1 MVKFSRINSP
11 LALAAC
17 GAFLV
22 PEPFGTC
29 FVLAA
34 AIWWLCRKMESP
46 RLTLLFSWGR
56 AVRRHFGWL
65 YAESNFGG
73 MRPDPSATLR
83 SEEFASLCEIGK
95 GATPY
100 AIPDDHRKW
109 LIYLYYISDRG
120 GRVELTEPGRMRLTT
135 GR

>member
-1 MVKFSRINSP
+1 MVKFRRIKSP

-22 PEPFGTC
+22 PEPFGAC

-46 RLTLLFSWGR
+46 RLTPLFSWAR
-56 AVRRHFGWL
+56 AARRHFARL
-65 YAESNFGG
+65 YAGRNFGG
-73 MRPDPSATLR
+73 MRSDPFATLR
-83 SEEFASLCEIGK
+83 PEEFASLCEIGR
-95 GATPY
+95 GATPD
-100 AIPDDHRKW
+100 AVPDDHRKW

-120 GRVELTEPGRMRLTT
+120 GRVELTEHGRMRLTT